1 MKYDLMLFDF
11 DGTLMDTSPGIF
23 HCARRTME
31 ELGIPVSADVNM
43 NLFVGPPLGD
53 CFRITF
59 GLEEKYIAKA
69 CEIYRRR
76 YAREGRFM
84 ADFYPGVP
92 QTLRLLRGMGMR
104 MAVTTMKAAPLAG
117 SMVEHFGIGEC
128 FFRVFGADMAGV
140 KTKADLVRDAV
151 SQSGACVSPDRVLLV
166 GDTMLD
172 AAGAKETGVDFLGVA
187 FGFGDFSA
195 EQMAGFNHPLL
206 ERFADLVDFVK

>member
-23 HCARRTME
+23 HCARRTMA

-59 GLEEKYIAKA
+59 GLEEKYIEKA
-69 CEIYRRR
+69 CEIYRYH

-84 ADFYPGVP
+84 AEFYPGVP
-92 QTLRLLRGMGMR
+92 QTLGLLRGMGMR
-104 MAVTTMKAAPLAG
+104 MAVTTMKAAPLAQ
-117 SMVEHFGIGEC
+117 SMVEHFGIGGC

-140 KTKADLVRDAV
+140 RTKADLVREAV
-151 SQSGACVSPDRVLLV
+151 SKSGICASADRVLLV

-172 AAGAKETGVDFLGVA
+172 ADGARDAGVDFLGVA
-187 FGFGDFSA
+187 FGFGDFLP
-195 EQMAGFNHPLL
+195 EQTAGFNHALL
-206 ERFADLVDFVK
+206 ERFPDLVDFVK